1 MQQDIWT
8 AYNNSHPGQVQV
20 IGVDLYNGTAAQ
32 ERSFGNATGATYP
45 LLLRGA
51 DGAAGVG
58 NLNTLYMPTSGV
70 TYDNYVVIN
79 KHGIVRYHAANRYA
93 HGNRYHLNEIRGTV
107 DSLVTNPT
115 DVGDGPGPLGWSL
128 RVTPSPFHATTSIE
142 FVNDGPATTARL
154 RVFNL
159 AGREIAARSASA
171 VPRGPGHLSW
181 DGRDTAGNRVAS
193 GVYLVRVEVGRV
205 RLTSR
210 VVYLE

>member
-1 MQQDIWT
+1 MQQDIW
-8 AYNNSHPGQVQV
+8 APYNNSHPGQVQV
-20 IGVDLYNGTAAQ
+20 IGADIFNGTASQ
-32 ERSFGNATGATYP
+32 LRSFASSTGATYP
-45 LLLRGA
+45 LLLRAA

-93 HGNRYHLNEIRGTV
+93 HGNRYHLNEIRATV
-107 DSLVTNPT
+107 DSLVTNST
-115 DVGDGPGPLGWSL
+115 DVGDAPGALRWSL
-128 RVTPSPFHATTSIE
+128 RATPNPFHSTTAIE
-142 FVNDGPATTARL
+142 FVNAGPATTAHL

-159 AGREIAARSASA
+159 AGREVVARSASA
-171 VPRGPGHLSW
+171 TRGPSHVTW
-181 DGRDTAGNRVAS
+181 DGRDRAGNRVAS
-193 GVYLVRVEVGRV
+193 GVYLVRIEVGSV